1 VTSSGDPLALA
12 TLSRR
17 VLRRVEHSLTIVTY
31 PSHFAA
37 IVLAE
42 TVRGGPGVAARMRF
56 ARLAGVAARIFDVPV
71 IGTRS

>member
-1 VTSSGDPLALA
+1 
-12 TLSRR
+12 
-17 VLRRVEHSLTIVTY
+17 LTIVTY